1 MTYKCLDTS
10 DGFELPIVVNDV
22 IVIYI
27 AGCNN
32 NDDPKAMDIPIML
45 IELLIS
51 YAFEQ
56 YSNINQAHVL

>member
-32 NDDPKAMDIPIML
+32 NDDFKAMDIPIML
-45 IELLIS
+45 IELLNN
-51 YAFEQ
+51 YAFE
-56 YSNINQAHVL
+56 